1 MPLGT
6 QNTCFVI
13 SVLASLGA
21 MREPPPG
28 GGWLV
33 LPRLL
38 GGHRLVL
45 LGLPSSPNSK
55 PMRCG
60 GLIGAHTQ
68 NGRPLDYRTR
78 TVRHT
83 WRAKVVSSVG
93 EESQQQQQYQPQ
105 DQRRQSSPAWLAA
118 EAAASAV
125 LEPISRHELI
135 SRFPFKIT
143 KMGTE

>member
-1 MPLGT
+1 
-6 QNTCFVI
+6 
-13 SVLASLGA
+13 
-21 MREPPPG
+21 
-28 GGWLV
+28 
-33 LPRLL
+33 
-38 GGHRLVL
+38 VL
-45 LGLPSSPNSK
+45 LGLSSSPNSK

-60 GLIGAHTQ
+60 LIGAHTQ
-68 NGRPLDYRTR
+68 NGGPPGYRTR

-135 SRFPFKIT
+135 SRFPFKIA
-143 KMGTE
+143 KMGTERQRQYMGTGSRRHGTESTRKIPSY